1 MGSWA
6 WLQLLQFLSSGF
18 LIVFGVRGGE
28 LSQSHVSQLSLPSNH
43 LSPHHIYGEKLASK
57 TFQSKKDV
65 QTEKRPCAD
74 GNGGESCLAAN
85 VEANISRDQE
95 KTLLTQIIDLNAPMR
110 PGILVQRRSKEALI
124 TPLEEKEN
132 MEEEGEDIVREKQ
145 EPKNAEGNGQEDDDL
160 QKPPIPVTR
169 SQSAV
174 ENHRRPLKGVTFSR
188 EVIVV
193 DLGKEYPKP
202 QSYPLEHKERKL
214 AQKSVGK
221 RNVNLD
227 EQ

>member
-1 MGSWA
+1 MS
-6 WLQLLQFLSSGF
+6 LLANPLAFEITAITFFILLLICFICILLLLVVFL
-18 LIVFGVRGGE
+18 
-28 LSQSHVSQLSLPSNH
+28 
-43 LSPHHIYGEKLASK
+43 YKC
-57 TFQSKKDV
+57 FQSKKDV

>member
-1 MGSWA
+1 M
-6 WLQLLQFLSSGF
+6 
-18 LIVFGVRGGE
+18 
-28 LSQSHVSQLSLPSNH
+28 
-43 LSPHHIYGEKLASK
+43 K

-74 GNGGESCLAAN
+74 GNGGEGCLAAN

-95 KTLLTQIIDLNAPMR
+95 KTLLTQIIDLDAPVR

-221 RNVNLD
+221 
-227 EQ
+227 